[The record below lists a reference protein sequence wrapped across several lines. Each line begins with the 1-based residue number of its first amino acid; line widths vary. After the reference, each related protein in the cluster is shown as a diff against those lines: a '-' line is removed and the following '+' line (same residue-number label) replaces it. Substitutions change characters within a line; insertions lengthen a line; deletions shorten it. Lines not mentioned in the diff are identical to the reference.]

1 MLPERAPMA
10 QVSSTMPSPP
20 PPPSSSSSTLA
31 VPQTTVGG
39 AESLP
44 MRSALTVV
52 PEDLPAIKYRHT
64 MVLISRALYSR
75 KIAELVCTSDE
86 AMAVAHSRGTEG
98 EDDDDD
104 DDTPRNEHSAGTEGS
119 SNSSVAATDGGGLG
133 DANAT
138 TGSPQECRCTRRKSR
153 RDTKKCYCSL
163 SRSLSTYSAQQQSA
177 VMQRQGTGPWS
188 HNPSVSSMTSESA
201 LSLQDRGTTSLDLRR
216 GFSGSMAVIS
226 RIAFESGYSMLLGR
240 RCLVVSVVLGYHLEH
255 QEVRA
260 TDGRVSH
267 KYSSTIPKLTSFSAA
282 INTCL
287 IFVLAGDLPPSGAG
301 PWTPSADLPNGGQ
314 TRRGE
319 GSSSP
324 APSSSSGRAGS
335 QESSSDISGVDLGI
349 CRVSAVE
356 GVECG
361 CFGFF
366 GGHGRCRGNN
376 NSPASADRGDGRSSG
391 EVEVRDDERI
401 EDDLRML
408 ELRLRQWQRQR
419 QHMSD
424 DSKPLSVLLVIS
436 DYDRKMEYD
445 REQHIFTRH
454 ERQAMKNKH
463 TLLLSSVDSLWDK
476 WGSRGERVLDD
487 KIFTSWD
494 GDKLHAVVTDLS
506 TRLAHAYVTAR
517 PPDAV

>member
-188 HNPSVSSMTSESA
+188 HNPSVSSSGLASPSVAGLARSVTSESA

-226 RIAFESGYSMLLGR
+226 RIAFES
-240 RCLVVSVVLGYHLEH
+240 
-255 QEVRA
+255 
-260 TDGRVSH
+260 VSH

-287 IFVLAGDLPPSGAG
+287 IFVLAGDLPPSGAR

>member
-31 VPQTTVGG
+31 VPQTAVGG

-104 DDTPRNEHSAGTEGS
+104 DTPRNEHSAGTEGS
-119 SNSSVAATDGGGLG
+119 SNNSSVAATDGGGLG
-133 DANAT
+133 DSTAT

-177 VMQRQGTGPWS
+177 VIQRQGTWPWS
-188 HNPSVSSMTSESA
+188 HNPSVSSSGLASPSVAGLARSVTSESA

-226 RIAFESGYSMLLGR
+226 RIAFES
-240 RCLVVSVVLGYHLEH
+240 
-255 QEVRA
+255 
-260 TDGRVSH
+260 VSH

-287 IFVLAGDLPPSGAG
+287 IFVLAGNLPPSGAR

-319 GSSSP
+319 DSSSP
-324 APSSSSGRAGS
+324 APSSSSGRPGS

-376 NSPASADRGDGRSSG
+376 NNSSPASADRVDGRSSG

-436 DYDRKMEYD
+436 DDDRKMEYD

-454 ERQAMKNKH
+454 ERQALKNKH

>member
-10 QVSSTMPSPP
+10 QVSSAMPSPP

-31 VPQTTVGG
+31 VPQTAVGG

-104 DDTPRNEHSAGTEGS
+104 DTPRNEHSAGTEGS
-119 SNSSVAATDGGGLG
+119 SNNSSVAATDGGGLG

-177 VMQRQGTGPWS
+177 VIQRQGTGPWS

-226 RIAFESGYSMLLGR
+226 RIAFESGYRVLLGKR
-240 RCLVVSVVLGYHLEH
+240 GLLVSDGLEYHYEH
-255 QEVRA
+255 QGVRA

-287 IFVLAGDLPPSGAG
+287 IFVLAG
-301 PWTPSADLPNGGQ
+301 
-314 TRRGE
+314 
-319 GSSSP
+319 
-324 APSSSSGRAGS
+324 RAVS

-376 NSPASADRGDGRSSG
+376 NSSPASADRGDGRSSG

-454 ERQAMKNKH
+454 ERQALKNKH